1 MRIKR
6 IQEFELNEGF
16 VSSIFSGIG
25 NLFKS
30 KKSKLESLL
39 NDIKKSREEE
49 VNNIIKV
56 EKEIWN
62 LPKENTPEYRFE
74 ITNLNRQIR
83 TYSSLKGQEID
94 SLIKQANKIIDQD
107 PKLQAFFSASLAKI
121 EAEITEKMIKGIK
134 PYKEKTY
141 LDKLNQEFED
151 LVRDA
156 TKKSSFYEDFEKK
169 ASPIETIDFSEKI
182 SKPTA
187 NYMELSSKEA
197 STYLVGLSDT
207 EVRNIYDE
215 LKDVFFDLRI
225 RYEKSIEAI
234 KKNKKKASEEGQTN
248 LIPHFEQEEIRIR
261 YEFSKPMEKVR
272 SRIATIEK
280 EKKSR
285 KYAAYS
291 S

>member
-39 NDIKKSREEE
+39 NDIKKSREED

-248 LIPHFEQEEIRIR
+248 LIPHFEKEEVRIR

-272 SRIATIEK
+272 SRIAMIEK

>member
-39 NDIKKSREEE
+39 NDIQKSREEE

-107 PKLQAFFSASLAKI
+107 PKLQAFFSASLARI

-151 LVRDA
+151 LVKDA

-182 SKPTA
+182 SKSTA

-248 LIPHFEQEEIRIR
+248 LIPHFEQEEVRIR

-272 SRIATIEK
+272 SRIAMIEK